1 MKRLKCLKSLKLNNS
16 GAAMVNMIIVVLFVT
31 ILATTLLYI
40 SGMNFQI
47 KQTDYRNTVSFYQ
60 GETNLERFKEEFMVN
75 TSDAALRAYNSTMR
89 EYVSLGTGGA
99 REWQYYQYFIDEIK
113 AEWDSKTGGDWY
125 TWLNGK
131 MIGGSTLELDL
142 SLDTSG
148 DGKLSTNEIITV
160 EADKGYVII
169 QNVKVTYTNPD
180 GYTSIITTDFYVA
193 APPFN
198 WDVDESN
205 QSTLT
210 SDADKL
216 AAMEKDEINISEC
229 VQYVEWQK
237 Q

>member
-1 MKRLKCLKSLKLNNS
+1 MKRLKCLKSLKMNNS

-75 TSDAALRAYNSTMR
+75 ASDASLRAYNSTMR
-89 EYVSLGTGGA
+89 EYVSLGSGDA
-99 REWQYYQYFIDEIK
+99 RKWQYYQNFIDEIK
-113 AEWDSKTGGDWY
+113 AEWDDKTSGDWE
-125 TWLNGK
+125 TWLRGK
-131 MIGGSTLELDL
+131 MLGGSTLELDM
-142 SLDTSG
+142 SLDTDH
-148 DGKLSTNEIITV
+148 DGKLSTDEIITV
-160 EADKGYVII
+160 DADRGYVIV
-169 QNVKVTYTNPD
+169 QNVKVTYTNTE

-198 WDVDESN
+198 WTVDASN
-205 QSTLT
+205 TGALAT
-210 SDADKL
+210 DADKL
-216 AAMEKDEINISEC
+216 AAMEKEEINISEC